1 MQKFKFKPVNWF
13 WIITALLAGLSTIVA
28 QTTSWT
34 LVWDKN
40 PENDMYFYEIF
51 REVDQQGFEKIAEVY
66 HPTIEFRDNTIQT
79 GKLYRYRIRAVDAN
93 FNKSDFS
100 ETIAAAIPAIEGLPT
115 LLRLPPDTTVTF
127 LLDNY
132 VSDPDHGDEQLN
144 WNVSGFTTLNVQLDA
159 STHQLTIRTP
169 ANWQGAEQIVLLV
182 TDPDG
187 WQDKWEIRVTEQG
200 TTNQPP
206 QLADIPDQT
215 IAEGGQFASIDLNQY
230 VTDPDDPDNTLQWE
244 VSGAQQLRININA
257 QNVATITPPNADWF
271 GQERVIFTVRDPQ
284 GESAQDAVVLTVT
297 AVNDPPV
304 ISPIPDQTVEA
315 GKNFQPLSL
324 DNYVQDVDN
333 SDAEITW
340 TVKGANQLMAT
351 VTNERILT
359 VTPKDPRWSG
369 SETLT
374 LRATDPQEA
383 FAETQVTYTVL
394 AVDNANFY
402 STFSF
407 TPDVQGKQ
415 LRIEWQTAAPTI
427 DKLSFGVVP
436 DFTEQITVDSTLTTT
451 HAVVLSNL
459 TANVEYNFQ
468 ITSHTEN
475 GAAYQ
480 SEVFYYTLSEQQ
492 EVNVFPIPFV
502 AGENQNNPFI
512 FFTNLP
518 TGGTLLIYNLL
529 GEPVYSQQIEGN
541 TFAWDVRNAFGDEV
555 QPGLYIYIV
564 KNEAQQKVASGKLI
578 VVR

>member
-13 WIITALLAGLSTIVA
+13 WIITVLLTGIISTAA

-66 HPTIEFRDNTIQT
+66 HPTIEFRDNTIQA
-79 GKLYRYRIRAVDAN
+79 GKLYRYRLRAVDAN

-100 ETIAAAIPAIEGLPT
+100 ETIAAAIPDIQGLPT
-115 LLRLPPDTTVTF
+115 LLQLPPDTTVTF

-132 VSDPDHGDEQLN
+132 VYDPDHGDEQLN
-144 WNVSGFTTLNVQLDA
+144 WNVGGFTTLNVQLDA
-159 STHQLTIRTP
+159 STRQLTIRTP

-215 IAEGGQFASIDLNQY
+215 IAEGGQFAPIDLNQY

-257 QNVATITPPNADWF
+257 QNVATITTPNADWF

-304 ISPIPDQTVEA
+304 ISRIPDQTVEA

-324 DNYVQDVDN
+324 DSYVQDVDN

-340 TVKGANQLMAT
+340 TVKGANQLIAT

-374 LRATDPQEA
+374 LRATDPQGA

-407 TPDVQGKQ
+407 TPDIQGKQ

-427 DKLSFGVVP
+427 DKLHFGVVP

-451 HAVVLSNL
+451 HAVVLSHL
-459 TANVEYNFQ
+459 TSNVEYNFQ
-468 ITSHTEN
+468 ITSSTEN